1 LHTVSQASHS
11 TTKHDPFEALR
22 QRNFTIYA
30 VGNLLYGASLMMT
43 QAAIAWQVYDISG
56 SKLQLGMIGLV
67 QFIPA
72 FFGLSLIGGAFADSH
87 DRRRIA
93 ITGQAIGMGATIWL
107 MAFTDR
113 GGIDLW
119 LIYAAVIVIAVASAF
134 ENPARQALLPSVV
147 TPKAFPNGITV
158 STTMRQ
164 FGFVTGPA
172 LGGLLIAVSGVGLA
186 YGAVAILIGGSIVC
200 LFFLHPREREGARRT
215 VSVAAIKEG
224 VQFVWHR
231 QVLLGVMT
239 LDMFAVIFGGAAA
252 LLPVFARDVL
262 DVGAWGYGLL
272 LASADVGAMF
282 MAIALM
288 FLPQIQR
295 PGRALLFAVLGFGV
309 GTVVF
314 GLSRSYPL
322 SLAAYAFVGA
332 SDQVSVVMRFTT
344 VQLATPDE
352 LRGRVTSVNNLFI
365 GASNQLGR
373 VESGFVAAA
382 TTATFAVASGGIAC
396 LGVLGAV
403 ASLMPDLRRYKIG
416 DPHARDVQ
424 QNLEARVSIPEAE
437 EPVASKQ

>member
-1 LHTVSQASHS
+1 MTQPA
-11 TTKHDPFEALR
+11 TAPAKHDPFQALR
-22 QRNFTIYA
+22 QRNFAIYSLA
-30 VGNLLYGASLMMT
+30 GTLYGASLMMT

-93 ITGQAIGMGATIWL
+93 ITGQAIAMAATIWL

-119 LIYAAVIVIAVASAF
+119 LIYVAVIVIAVASAF

-147 TPKAFPNGITV
+147 TLEAFPNGITV

-172 LGGLLIAVSGVGLA
+172 LGGLLIALSGVGLA
-186 YGAVAILIGGSIVC
+186 YGAVAILIAGSIVC
-200 LFFLHPREREGARRT
+200 LFFLRPRERDGPRRT

-295 PGRALLFAVLGFGV
+295 PGRALLFAVLGFGA

-332 SDQVSVVMRFTT
+332 SDQVSVV
-344 VQLATPDE
+344 
-352 LRGRVTSVNNLFI
+352 
-365 GASNQLGR
+365 
-373 VESGFVAAA
+373 
-382 TTATFAVASGGIAC
+382 
-396 LGVLGAV
+396 
-403 ASLMPDLRRYKIG
+403 
-416 DPHARDVQ
+416 
-424 QNLEARVSIPEAE
+424 
-437 EPVASKQ
+437 